1 MNNFDYIFKYNNI
14 KSKKKNR
21 ILISKEKYIVCD
33 IKRHIFDATAIKQ
46 IISFIESLNFNLKRF
61 PIVFRFVHNILLS
74 DKLSYVIFECICYN
88 LIEQGYTVF
97 VDLKCEHDIRTC
109 GIECAPI
116 NLLSKGNCEKFIKKF
131 QYELYENHFCKLI
144 TEKTKSNP
152 AFLSIIYG
160 DIDCFLRN
168 AGINDSKRDEISQ
181 TISEL
186 IGNACEHTSS
196 DCYIDI
202 DIADDYYKYDENRV
216 VNFAEKYY
224 GVNIVIL
231 NFSDNLLGE
240 DIKNRIINNNITIDR
255 YNKLLSAYAYHKQ
268 FFNDKYTEQDFFNIA
283 VFQNKISGS
292 LKKEELGGTGLTCLI
307 NSLQRKSDSDD
318 CYVLSGNK
326 IVLFLKEYLSYND
339 DWIGFNKSNDFF
351 SDTPDYEVFDRSQM
365 YFSGTAYNLN
375 FVMKSEDNNE

>member
-1 MNNFDYIFKYNNI
+1 MNNFNYIFKYNG
-14 KSKKKNR
+14 SKKNKK
-21 ILISKEKYIVCD
+21 IAISKDKFIVCD
-33 IKRHIFDATAIKQ
+33 IKRHALDAIAIKQ

-61 PIVFRFVHNILLS
+61 PILFRFKHNITLS
-74 DKLSYVIFECICYN
+74 DKLSYIIFECICYH
-88 LIEQGYTVF
+88 LIEQGYTIF
-97 VDLKCEHDIRTC
+97 VDLKCNHDIRTC
-109 GIECAPI
+109 GIECSPI
-116 NLLSKGNCEKFIKKF
+116 NLLSKGNCEKFVKKF
-131 QYELYENHFCKLI
+131 NYELYENHFCKLI

-152 AFLSIIYG
+152 AFLSFIYG

-186 IGNACEHTSS
+186 IGNACEHTSA

-202 DIADDYYKYDENRV
+202 DIADDYYKLDEDKG
-216 VNFAEKYY
+216 VNFSETYY

-231 NFSDNLLGE
+231 NFSENLLSE
-240 DIKNRIINNNITIDR
+240 DIKNKIINDNSTIER
-255 YNKLLSAYAYHKQ
+255 YKKLSIAYNYHKQ
-268 FFNDKYTEQDFFNIA
+268 FFNDDYTEQDFFNIA

-318 CYVLSGNK
+318 CYVLSGNNIIHFFK
-326 IVLFLKEYLSYND
+326 DYLSYND

-351 SDTPDYEVFDRSQM
+351 SDIPDSEVLDRSHM